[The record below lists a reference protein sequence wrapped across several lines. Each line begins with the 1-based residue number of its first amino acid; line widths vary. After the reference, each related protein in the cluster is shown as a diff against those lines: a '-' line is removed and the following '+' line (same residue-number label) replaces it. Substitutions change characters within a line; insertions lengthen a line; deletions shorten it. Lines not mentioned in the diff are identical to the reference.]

1 MSPLTDRCTFTSG
14 LRPHFREQE
23 QQALPVMLER
33 ALDMLDCALLIV
45 DDEGK
50 VAYRNRVATAL
61 LERAHG
67 GLILAEGVLS
77 AKGRE
82 LREGLARAIRLACDG
97 LQPSGLCVAQPGALP
112 GRWLRLVVA
121 PIYFGASAGGASRAA
136 IWVLNTEAPALPSEE
151 LLGAL
156 FGLSRAE
163 ARLARCVLLGRS
175 TAECARHAGV
185 GIATIRTQLHSI
197 FTKTGVTRQAQL
209 VALLSRVPVL
219 QLAGSA

>member
-1 MSPLTDRCTFTSG
+1 
-14 LRPHFREQE
+14 
-23 QQALPVMLER
+23 MLER

-45 DDEGK
+45 DDEGT
-50 VAYRNRVATAL
+50 VEYRNQVASAL
-61 LERAHG
+61 LRRAHG
-67 GLILAEGVLS
+67 GLTIAGGALS

-82 LREGLARAIRLACDG
+82 LREGLARAIRLACSK
-97 LQPSGLCVAQPGALP
+97 LQPSGLCVAQAGTPP

-121 PIYFGASAGGASRAA
+121 PVYFGAADGSASRAA

-163 ARLARCVLLGRS
+163 ARLARHVLMGRS
-175 TAECARHAGV
+175 VAECARQAGV

-197 FTKTGVTRQAQL
+197 FTKTGVKRQAQL

-219 QLAGSA
+219 QLAGNA